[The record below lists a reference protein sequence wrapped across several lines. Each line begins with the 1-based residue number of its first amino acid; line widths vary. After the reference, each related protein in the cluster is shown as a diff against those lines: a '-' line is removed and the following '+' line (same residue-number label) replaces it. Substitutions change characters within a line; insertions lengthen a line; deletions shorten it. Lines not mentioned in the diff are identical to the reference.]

1 MNRIQFLIGIT
12 ALAVVLV
19 AIRLTLPEFGLR
31 GPLAGR
37 IESVG
42 FAVAIAIVGTTV
54 LVILRLRDAQ
64 LSLWW
69 AAAVFLWL
77 CASEPLLRTLLGVG
91 AIETGGYPGPF
102 DRWPELPL
110 MLASLLL
117 FLMVYE
123 VDTGPSR
130 ARSVA
135 AIVAIAATLTRPFLI
150 IGGLDRLPG
159 VGDLVSLPGNVLTFF
174 LRFEQV
180 FNVAK
185 GLLLWSSLIGNALL
199 IAVFVVSFIAIGHV
213 PRVHTTIPER
223 ARG

>member
-1 MNRIQFLIGIT
+1 MSRARFLIGLL
-12 ALAVVLV
+12 ALLLVLTV
-19 AIRLTLPEFGLR
+19 IRITLPEFGLR

-37 IESVG
+37 LESVG
-42 FAVAIAIVGTTV
+42 FALVIAVVGITI

-69 AAAVFLWL
+69 AGAVFLWL
-77 CASEPLLRTLLGVG
+77 CASEPLLRTLLGIS

-110 MLASLLL
+110 MLVSFLVFLSLYEAS
-117 FLMVYE
+117 
-123 VDTGPSR
+123 TGPSR
-130 ARSVA
+130 ALTVA
-135 AIVAIAATLTRPFLI
+135 AVAAGAATFTRPFLI
-150 IGGLDRLPG
+150 IGGIDRLPG
-159 VGDLVSLPGNVLTFF
+159 VGDLIKLPGEVLTFL

-199 IAVFVVSFIAIGHV
+199 IAVFAVALFAVGRTLHT
-213 PRVHTTIPER
+213 TTIPER
-223 ARG
+223 ARV

>member
-1 MNRIQFLIGIT
+1 MNRIQFVIGIV
-12 ALAVVLV
+12 ALAVVLI
-19 AIRLTLPEFGLR
+19 AIRITLPEFGLR

-91 AIETGGYPGPF
+91 SIETGGYPGPF

-150 IGGLDRLPG
+150 VSGLDRLPG
-159 VGDLVSLPGNVLTFF
+159 VGDLVVLPGEVLTFF
-174 LRFEQV
+174 MRFEQV
-180 FNVAK
+180 FNAAK
-185 GLLLWSSLIGNALL
+185 GLGLWSSLIGNSLLVAIFAVALL
-199 IAVFVVSFIAIGHV
+199 AAGRMTRTS
-213 PRVHTTIPER
+213 TIPLR